1 MGLIAAFKRRRFKEK
16 IKVALF
22 KIDRYVMQAD
32 GWSWVTTLSLDVLR
46 STPSERIDEFSRSS
60 NPIDCAVILWATNFR
75 AFAARL
81 KQEGNPFSADAFF
94 VINVRLAEFIKAN
107 GVSNGARL
115 AVMHIM
121 EASLDD

>member
-1 MGLIAAFKRRRFKEK
+1 MGLIAAFKRRMFKEK

-22 KIDRYVMQAD
+22 QIDRYVMQAE
-32 GWSWVTTLSLDVLR
+32 GWSWVTTISLDVLR
-46 STPSERIDEFSRSS
+46 STPSERIDEFSRAS
-60 NPIDCAVILWATNFR
+60 NHIDCAVILWATNFR

-81 KQEGNPFSADAFF
+81 KQEGNPFSPDAFF

-115 AVMHIM
+115 TVMHIM